1 MYRGGVSPSPAA
13 GAQRGE
19 AIAGRALDD
28 KWGERVARAGL
39 LSRAVN
45 YLVLGALVTAVL
57 LGRGNAE
64 LDRRGAIESLSG
76 GVAGHVMLVL
86 LCIGF
91 ASYIAWQLLRAV
103 TRRNDQSELAN
114 AGRRLLA
121 LGTAVVYAAFLFT
134 ALRVLIGSG
143 TKSPQSDQDSWTAK
157 LLSAGGGRVVVAAAG
172 VAIIGVGFALFGY
185 AASRKFESPLDK
197 GAMSGP
203 LRRVATILGV
213 AGQSARGLVF
223 GIIGG
228 FVLSAA
234 LADDASRSKGLDASL
249 RTLAAQRFGAILL
262 SVVALGFL
270 AFGLYSLLDARYRKD
285 FSR

>member
-1 MYRGGVSPSPAA
+1 MSPSPVG
-13 GAQRGE
+13 GARRGE

-28 KWGERVARAGL
+28 KWVERVARAGI

-45 YLVLGALVTAVL
+45 YIVLGALVTAVL
-57 LGRGNAE
+57 LGRGDKE
-64 LDRRGAIESLSG
+64 LDRRGAIESVSG
-76 GVAGHVMLVL
+76 GVAGHLLLLL
-86 LCIGF
+86 LCVGF
-91 ASYIAWQLLRAV
+91 VCYIAWQLLRAA
-103 TRRNDQSELAN
+103 TRRGDQSGLAN

-121 LGTAVVYAAFLFT
+121 LGTALIYAGFLVT
-134 ALRVLIGSG
+134 TVRVLVGAG
-143 TKSPQSDQDSWTAK
+143 TKSPQSDQDSWTAR
-157 LLSAGGGRVVVAAAG
+157 LLGAGGGRLVVAAAG
-172 VAIIGVGFALFGY
+172 VAVIVAGLVLFGY
-185 AASRKFESPLDK
+185 AASRKFETPLDT
-197 GAMSGP
+197 GAMSTAM
-203 LRRVATILGV
+203 RRVAAVLGV

-223 GIIGG
+223 VIVGG

>member
-1 MYRGGVSPSPAA
+1 MSPSPVSSAR
-13 GAQRGE
+13 RGE

-28 KWGERVARAGL
+28 KWGERVARAGI

-45 YLVLGALVTAVL
+45 YVVLGVLVAAVL
-57 LGRGNAE
+57 LGRNDKE
-64 LDRRGAIESLSG
+64 LDRKGAIETVSAGL
-76 GVAGHVMLVL
+76 AGHVMLLL
-86 LCIGF
+86 LCVGF
-91 ASYIAWQLLRAV
+91 VAYIAWQLLRAI
-103 TRRNDQSELAN
+103 TRRKDQSGLAN

-121 LGTAVVYAAFLFT
+121 LGTALVYGGFLVT
-134 ALRVLIGSG
+134 AVRILVGSG

-157 LLSAGGGRVVVAAAG
+157 LLGASGGRFMVAA
-172 VAIIGVGFALFGY
+172 VGVGIIAVGLILLGY
-185 AASRKFESPLDK
+185 AVSRKFETPLDT
-197 GAMSGP
+197 GAMSP
-203 LRRVATILGV
+203 AMRRVAAVLGV

-223 GIIGG
+223 GIVGG

-249 RTLAAQRFGAILL
+249 RTLAAQRFGTIVL

-270 AFGLYSLLDARYRKD
+270 AFGLYSLLDARYRDD

>member
-1 MYRGGVSPSPAA
+1 VSPSPIARA
-13 GAQRGE
+13 RRGE

-28 KWGERVARAGL
+28 KWVERVARAGI

-45 YLVLGALVTAVL
+45 YIVLGALVTAVL
-57 LGRGNAE
+57 LGRDDKE
-64 LDRRGAIESLSG
+64 LDRRGAIESVASG
-76 GVAGHVMLVL
+76 IGGHVMLLL
-86 LCIGF
+86 LCVGF
-91 ASYIAWQLLRAV
+91 VSYIAWQLLRAV
-103 TRRNDQSELAN
+103 TRRHDEGDMAN

-121 LGTAVVYAAFLFT
+121 LGTALVYLGFLVT
-134 ALRVLIGSG
+134 AVRVLVGSP
-143 TKSPQSDQDSWTAK
+143 TKSPQSDQDSWTER
-157 LLSAGGGRVVVAAAG
+157 LLAAGGGRVVVA
-172 VAIIGVGFALFGY
+172 VIGVTVIAVGLILFGY
-185 AASRKFESPLDK
+185 AASRKFESPLDTR
-197 GAMSGP
+197 AMSP
-203 LRRVATILGV
+203 AMCRAAAVLGV

-234 LADDASRSKGLDASL
+234 LANDASRSKGLDASL
-249 RTLAAQRFGAILL
+249 RTLAMQRFGAILL

>member
-1 MYRGGVSPSPAA
+1 MSPSPIARA
-13 GAQRGE
+13 RRGE

-28 KWGERVARAGL
+28 KWVERVARAGI

-45 YLVLGALVTAVL
+45 YIVLGALVTAVL
-57 LGRGNAE
+57 LGRDDKE
-64 LDRRGAIESLSG
+64 LDRRGAIESVASG
-76 GVAGHVMLVL
+76 IGGHVMLLL
-86 LCIGF
+86 LCVGF
-91 ASYIAWQLLRAV
+91 VSYIAWQLLRAV
-103 TRRNDQSELAN
+103 TRRHDEGDMAN

-121 LGTAVVYAAFLFT
+121 LGTALVYLGFLVT
-134 ALRVLIGSG
+134 AVRVLVGSP
-143 TKSPQSDQDSWTAK
+143 TKSPQSDQDSWTER
-157 LLSAGGGRVVVAAAG
+157 LLAAGGGRVVVA
-172 VAIIGVGFALFGY
+172 VIGVTVIAVGLILFGY
-185 AASRKFESPLDK
+185 AASRKFESPLDTR
-197 GAMSGP
+197 AMSP
-203 LRRVATILGV
+203 AMCRAAAVLGV

-234 LADDASRSKGLDASL
+234 LANDASRSKGLDASL
-249 RTLAAQRFGAILL
+249 RTLAMQRFGAILL

>member
-1 MYRGGVSPSPAA
+1 MSPSPAVA
-13 GAQRGE
+13 GRRGE

-28 KWGERVARAGL
+28 RWIERVARTGI

-45 YLVLGALVTAVL
+45 YLVLGALVTDVL
-57 LGRGNAE
+57 LGRGNEE
-64 LDRRGAIESLSG
+64 LDRRGAIESISG
-76 GVAGHVMLVL
+76 GVAGHVMLIL
-86 LCIGF
+86 LSVGF

-103 TRRNDQSELAN
+103 TRRSDQGDLAN

-121 LGTAVVYAAFLFT
+121 AGTALVYVGLLIT
-134 ALRVLIGSG
+134 TLRVLVGAG
-143 TKSPQSDQDSWTAK
+143 TQSPQSDQDSWTAR
-157 LLSAGGGRVVVAAAG
+157 LLAAGSGRVVVALAG
-172 VAIIGVGFALFGY
+172 VAVIVAGLTLFGY
-185 AASRKFESPLDK
+185 AASRRFETPLDMS
-197 GAMSGP
+197 AMSAG
-203 LRRVATILGV
+203 LQRLATVLGV
-213 AGQSARGLVF
+213 IGQAARGVVF
-223 GIIGG
+223 GIVGG

-234 LADDASRSKGLDASL
+234 LTADASRSKGLDASL

>member
-1 MYRGGVSPSPAA
+1 MYGGVVSPSPAVSA
-13 GAQRGE
+13 RVGE

-28 KWGERVARAGL
+28 RWVRRVARAGL
-39 LSRAVN
+39 LSRAAN
-45 YLVLGALVTAVL
+45 YLVLGALVSAVL

-64 LDRRGAIESLSG
+64 LDRRGAIETVSS

-103 TRRNDQSELAN
+103 TRRSDQSELTN
-114 AGRRLLA
+114 VGRRLLA
-121 LGTAVVYAAFLFT
+121 LGTAVVYAAFLVT
-134 ALRVLIGSG
+134 AVRVQIGSG

-157 LLSAGGGRVVVAAAG
+157 LLSAGGGRVVVVAAG
-172 VAIIGVGFALFGY
+172 VAIIGVGVALFGY
-185 AASRKFESPLDK
+185 AASRKFESPLDTR
-197 GAMSGP
+197 AMSRP
-203 LRRVATILGV
+203 LRHVATILGV
-213 AGQSARGLVF
+213 VGQSARGLVF
-223 GIIGG
+223 AIIGG

-234 LADDASRSKGLDASL
+234 LANDASRSKGLDASL
-249 RTLAAQRFGAILL
+249 RTLAGQRFGALVL

-270 AFGLYSLLDARYRKD
+270 AFGLYSLVDARYRKD